1 MKQCSALYVFLHSYR
16 ISMKFPGVI
25 TIDNSDTHAKD
36 QGQRS
41 KILVTVMPVQKV
53 KVRDQMS
60 QSQRSKPNF
69 AVSGP

>member
-1 MKQCSALYVFLHSYR
+1 
-16 ISMKFPGVI
+16 MKFPGVI

>member
-1 MKQCSALYVFLHSYR
+1 MKQCSALYVFLYSYR